1 MAEFTVLGIGADPR
15 MYGYRPVS
23 SLAASE
29 NAYDYI
35 SLHPDSDDWFLA
47 LLFDSGLLDLA
58 VEVFFGLLLE
68 L

>member
-1 MAEFTVLGIGADPR
+1 